1 MAKTQS
7 QSIPP
12 SGNLGLLAQGA
23 RGTWAWRRARD
34 GANQPAEKAGNSLS
48 SEKLSIEPKTII
60 IGWDAADWQ
69 VINPLL
75 EQGYMPALQRLIQRG
90 VSGNIATLQPVLSPL
105 LWTSIAT
112 GRPAHEHGI
121 LSFVE
126 SDGQGKLQ
134 PVRAE
139 GRKVK
144 TFWNILEEAQLRCA
158 VVNWWP
164 SYPCEQSQ
172 GSQVSDRYASIPR
185 KEKLPPGVI
194 QAPDLEALL
203 ADLRLGPEE
212 LRPAHLQPF
221 FPDVPQAELAEDPVV
236 QKATEILARCATVH
250 NAITLLLERDQWDV
264 AAVYYE
270 ALDHFSHLAMKYHP
284 PRLADIAEAD
294 FQRYREV
301 VTAAYRFHDMMLERL
316 LELVGPD
323 CRVLLVSDHG
333 FQSGPLRSA
342 ELPDLPA
349 APALEHRPYGVVVAA
364 GPDLRPGTE
373 LYGASLL
380 DILPTLLHWHG
391 LPVGEDL
398 AGRVWEEMW
407 RQPRPLSRIPSWE
420 TTAARPAFLP
430 NQEEEQ
436 EGRQRIL
443 AQLEALGYLQE
454 GGSHAQAK
462 VEEERRYNRALSLL
476 HDQKIDRAR
485 SELEKLYQTDPSLR
499 VNILFADVLLRQGQ
513 GVQFD
518 QLLASWEES
527 VRQHPLGLF
536 LQGLRALQGGATG
549 EALDYFEQVEAHGM
563 PSPQL
568 YLEMG
573 RTLHTLGRLSEAQKY
588 FRRILERDPDH
599 APALTGLGEVYWEQ
613 GMPAAALEQLDLSLR
628 HHFYQP
634 QAHYLLALCLDAL
647 ERPQE
652 ARQALAMS
660 LRQAPRHQ
668 KAQHLA
674 RQWQTGE
681 ERHPPQVWV
690 VSGFPRSGTSM
701 LMQILEAGGMVTCRD
716 DYRPADQHNPR
727 GYYEWEAVKELP
739 NAPAA
744 WAQAEGKAVKVVA
757 PLLRYL
763 PADFQYQVLWMDR
776 PLLEVIHSQQEM
788 KGASTRPEDFPF
800 QLAVD
805 YQQEEE
811 RIQRWLDQQPHISWL
826 CLSYQDFLEQPQ
838 LTLERLALYL
848 PASWDPTKALEAIRP
863 DMSKHSLKPDR

>member
-1 MAKTQS
+1 MT
-7 QSIPP
+7 
-12 SGNLGLLAQGA
+12 
-23 RGTWAWRRARD
+23 D
-34 GANQPAEKAGNSLS
+34 
-48 SEKLSIEPKTII
+48 PKTLI

-69 VINPLL
+69 VITPLL
-75 EQGYMPALQRLIQRG
+75 EQGQMPALERLIQRG

-121 LSFVE
+121 LSFVDTDR
-126 SDGQGKLQ
+126 DGHLQ

-164 SYPCEQSQ
+164 SYPCEQSS
-172 GSQVSDRYASIPR
+172 GPQVSDRYASIPR
-185 KEKLPPGVI
+185 KRKLPAGVV
-194 QAPDLEALL
+194 QAADLEALL
-203 ADLRLGPEE
+203 ADLRLEPEE
-212 LRPAHLQPF
+212 LTPAHLHPF
-221 FPDVPQAELAEDPVV
+221 FPEIPLAELANDPVV

-250 NAITLLLERDQWDV
+250 NAITLLLEQGQWDV

-284 PRLADIAEAD
+284 PRLAEITEAD

-316 LELVGPD
+316 LELAGPE

-342 ELPDLPA
+342 KLPDLPA

-364 GPDLRPGTE
+364 GPDLRPGTK

-380 DILPTLLHWHG
+380 DVLPTILHWQG

-398 AGRVWEEMW
+398 PGRVWEEMW
-407 RQPRPLSRIPSWE
+407 RHSRPVSQIPSWE

-430 NQEEEQ
+430 AEEKGQ
-436 EGRQRIL
+436 EGAQRIL

-454 GGSHAQAK
+454 GSTQAQTK
-462 VEEERRYNRALSLL
+462 VEQERRYNRALSLL
-476 HDQKIDRAR
+476 HDQKVDRALR
-485 SELEKLYQTDPSLR
+485 EVEKLYATDTSLR
-499 VNILFADVLLRQGQ
+499 VSILYADLLLRQGQ
-513 GVQFD
+513 WSAFD
-518 QLLASWEES
+518 QLLTSWEEP
-527 VRQHPLGLF
+527 VRRHPLGLF
-536 LQGLRALQGGATG
+536 LQGMRALQGGVTG
-549 EALDYFEQVEAHGM
+549 EALRYFEQVEAHGM

-573 RTLHTLGRLSEAQKY
+573 RTLHTLGRLGEAQKY

-599 APALTGLGEVYWEQ
+599 APALAGLGETYWEQ
-613 GMPAAALEQLDLSLR
+613 GQPAAALEQIDLSLS

-634 QAHYLLALCLDAL
+634 HAHYLMALCLNAL
-647 ERPQE
+647 ERPRE
-652 ARQALAMS
+652 AHQALAIS
-660 LRQAPRHQ
+660 LRQAPRHR

-674 RQWQTGE
+674 RQWQTGNE
-681 ERHPPQVWV
+681 SSRPKIWV
-690 VSGFPRSGTSM
+690 VTGFPRSGTSM
-701 LMQILEAGGMVTCRD
+701 LMQTLEAGGLAPCRD
-716 DYRPADQHNPR
+716 DHRPPDRHNSR
-727 GYYEWEAVKELP
+727 GYYEWAPVKDLP
-739 NAPAA
+739 NAPAS
-744 WAQAEGKAVKVVA
+744 WSQAEGQAVKVVA

-763 PADFQYQVLWMDR
+763 PADYHYQVLWMER
-776 PLLEVIHSQQEM
+776 PLLEVLRSQQEM
-788 KGASTRPEDFPF
+788 RGASSRPEDFPF

-811 RIQRWLDQQPHISWL
+811 QLQRWLDQQPHLSWERFA
-826 CLSYQDFLEQPQ
+826 YRDFLEQPQ
-838 LTLERLALYL
+838 ATLAKLAQYL
-848 PASWDPTKALEAIRP
+848 PEHWNPGKALEAIHP
-863 DMSKHSLKPDR
+863 EMPQHLLKPDR